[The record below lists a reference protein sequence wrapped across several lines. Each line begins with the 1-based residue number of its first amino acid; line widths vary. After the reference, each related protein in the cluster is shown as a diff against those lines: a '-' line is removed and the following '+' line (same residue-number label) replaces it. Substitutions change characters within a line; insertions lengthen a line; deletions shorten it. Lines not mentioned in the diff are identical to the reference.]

1 MLRMQRDLRAG
12 GPSFLNG
19 ISHPHWQ
26 DQYHHLK
33 IQHAPVTQGRWKAN
47 TGCTLRPQRGK
58 VLTDF
63 SWRVPVPNPIVS
75 VTSSA
80 WSAWDLLSFST
91 MSHSALRPKRTR
103 TVGHPTSGQGY
114 HLKWCLSA
122 LKVHTQHLW
131 CLLKFTSGF
140 SILGWGLSFCMSNKL
155 SDDTSA
161 GASLG
166 TTLWVSG
173 FRAYFVD
180 C

>member
-1 MLRMQRDLRAG
+1 MAFPIHIDRISITIWRYNTLLWHRAG
-12 GPSFLNG
+12 GKPT
-19 ISHPHWQ
+19 Q
-26 DQYHHLK
+26 DVLYGHK
-33 IQHAPVTQGRWKAN
+33 G
-47 TGCTLRPQRGK
+47 GK
-58 VLTDF
+58 YSLT
-63 SWRVPVPNPIVS
+63 SLWRVPVPNPIVS